1 MFRRFSL
8 RVRLLLM
15 VAPVF
20 FGLSFLSALLIYQ
33 CYQSLSQ
40 AKGIREAAQYFETT
54 SAVIHQ
60 MQRERGMSALFL
72 NKGTPAEK
80 LNDQRSATDVRVSS
94 LRTQL
99 EVRKDEVK
107 TQGENL
113 LKQLLELRS
122 YVDGRGEASESNKK
136 FGELIRALIQTQVIA
151 ARKHHLQGLEA
162 MLVSQSIFEMAK
174 ESMGRLRASASAIL
188 AADKPIGIDLLNQV
202 NSYHNGVVLN
212 MQSPGLN
219 ISDETRGAVDRM
231 LESPEWNEINAI
243 VITIV
248 NKANEGYYGY
258 PSSLYFDKISA
269 LIDRLNGIME
279 GEVRFIRSKSDE
291 LYQRNWA

>member
-80 LNDQRSATDVRVSS
+80 LND
-94 LRTQL
+94 
-99 EVRKDEVK
+99 
-107 TQGENL
+107 
-113 LKQLLELRS
+113 
-122 YVDGRGEASESNKK
+122 
-136 FGELIRALIQTQVIA
+136 
-151 ARKHHLQGLEA
+151 
-162 MLVSQSIFEMAK
+162 
-174 ESMGRLRASASAIL
+174 
-188 AADKPIGIDLLNQV
+188 
-202 NSYHNGVVLN
+202 
-212 MQSPGLN
+212 
-219 ISDETRGAVDRM
+219 
-231 LESPEWNEINAI
+231 
-243 VITIV
+243 
-248 NKANEGYYGY
+248 
-258 PSSLYFDKISA
+258 
-269 LIDRLNGIME
+269 
-279 GEVRFIRSKSDE
+279 
-291 LYQRNWA
+291 